1 MIQQVLKVYPDE
13 FWQCVDGGTHH
24 QDDILCVT
32 YCRPN
37 YLATGSFDGQILVWN
52 IDSEK
57 IVAQFR
63 TKTGS
68 KLDTM

>member
-1 MIQQVLKVYPDE
+1 MYPDE
-13 FWQCVDGGTHH
+13 YWQCEDGSNHH

-32 YCRPN
+32 YCRPH

-52 IDSEK
+52 IDCEK

-63 TKTGS
+63 TRTAS

>member
-1 MIQQVLKVYPDE
+1 MYPDE
-13 FWQCVDGGTHH
+13 YWQCEDGSNHH

-32 YCRPN
+32 YCRPH

-52 IDSEK
+52 IDCEK
-57 IVAQFR
+57 IVTQFR
-63 TKTGS
+63 TRTAS